1 MGRFRADANDRG
13 GIVGDAAIVEGQA
26 DGTDE
31 GGAAMV
37 GGIPCGIH
45 EDGHEGMD
53 PPKLVEGDLHE
64 DGE

>member
-1 MGRFRADANDRG
+1 MDANDRG
-13 GIVGDAAIVEGQA
+13 GIVGNAALVEGQA

-31 GGAAMV
+31 GGTAMV
-37 GGIPCGIH
+37 NGIPCGIH

-53 PPKLVEGDLHE
+53 PPELVKGDLHE